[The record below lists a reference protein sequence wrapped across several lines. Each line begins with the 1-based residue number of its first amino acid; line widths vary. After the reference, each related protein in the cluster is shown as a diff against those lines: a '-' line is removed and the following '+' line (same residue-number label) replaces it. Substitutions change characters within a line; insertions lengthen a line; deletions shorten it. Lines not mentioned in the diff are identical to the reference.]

1 MPYKKVIMQHPFT
14 NDLIKETSPYLL
26 QHAHNPV
33 NWVSWSEE
41 AFEQAKRE
49 DKMVLVSIG
58 YSACHWCHVME
69 HESFE
74 DEEVATWMNR
84 YFVCI
89 KVDREER
96 PDVDQVYMTAVQLMT
111 QKGGWPLN
119 CFTLPDGKPIY
130 GGTYFQKEHWVQVL
144 KSLEHTYRNK
154 REEVLDYAN
163 KLQQGIQQSE
173 WIQVP
178 EAIQTFQKEKVDEL
192 VLRWS
197 HSFDN
202 REGGSNRAP
211 KFPLPN
217 NYEFLL
223 RYAHAN
229 QDEKIMKHVVLTLD
243 KMALG
248 GIYDQLGGGFCRY
261 SVDVLWKVPHFEKML
276 YDNAQLVGLYAK
288 AFSLTKNQSYKDL
301 IIQTLA
307 WVEREMT
314 TKEGAFY
321 SALDAD
327 SEGVEGKFYCWS
339 EQELKQTLQEDF
351 EWVKDYYNINQLG
364 YWEEGQYI
372 LLRKEHQLDFCKRT
386 KIAPEKIAEINQL
399 LFDERKSRVRPGLD
413 YKCLTSW
420 NAMMLKAYIDAY
432 FALEDEQYLHAAIK
446 NAKWVQQYQLQDNLH
461 LFHNYVDGKASIDG
475 FLEDYAHVIAA
486 FIRLYEATFEE
497 EYLLLAKNLA
507 DKTIIDFQDERSKMF
522 YFTDKNHQLIA
533 RKMDIN
539 DNVLPS
545 SNSVMCHNLFLLGHF
560 FANEE
565 YIELAEQMLMNVYHG
580 MENYGSGYSNWA
592 LTLMNFTHGFKEIA
606 ITGSESKSNNLK
618 IQGNYLPNALF
629 CGGKKSTLP
638 LLEGKDLTQNLYYSC
653 ENKTCSA
660 PESDVNLFINGLM
673 KN

>member
-1 MPYKKVIMQHPFT
+1 MQHPFT

-33 NWVSWSEE
+33 NWVAWSKE

-130 GGTYFQKEHWVQVL
+130 GGTYFQKEHWIQVL
-144 KSLEHTYRNK
+144 KSLEQTFRNK

-178 EAIQTFQKEKVDEL
+178 EAILTFQKEKVDEL

-223 RYAHAN
+223 RYAHTT
-229 QDEKIMKHVVLTLD
+229 QDEKIMKHVILTLD

-276 YDNAQLVGLYAK
+276 YDNAQVVSLYAK
-288 AFSLTKNQSYKDL
+288 VYSLTKNQSYKDL

-321 SALDAD
+321 SAL
-327 SEGVEGKFYCWS
+327 
-339 EQELKQTLQEDF
+339 
-351 EWVKDYYNINQLG
+351 
-364 YWEEGQYI
+364 
-372 LLRKEHQLDFCKRT
+372 
-386 KIAPEKIAEINQL
+386 
-399 LFDERKSRVRPGLD
+399 
-413 YKCLTSW
+413 
-420 NAMMLKAYIDAY
+420 M
-432 FALEDEQYLHAAIK
+432 
-446 NAKWVQQYQLQDNLH
+446 
-461 LFHNYVDGKASIDG
+461 
-475 FLEDYAHVIAA
+475 
-486 FIRLYEATFEE
+486 
-497 EYLLLAKNLA
+497 
-507 DKTIIDFQDERSKMF
+507 
-522 YFTDKNHQLIA
+522 LIA
-533 RKMDIN
+533 K
-539 DNVLPS
+539 
-545 SNSVMCHNLFLLGHF
+545 
-560 FANEE
+560 A
-565 YIELAEQMLMNVYHG
+565 
-580 MENYGSGYSNWA
+580 
-592 LTLMNFTHGFKEIA
+592 
-606 ITGSESKSNNLK
+606 
-618 IQGNYLPNALF
+618 
-629 CGGKKSTLP
+629 
-638 LLEGKDLTQNLYYSC
+638 
-653 ENKTCSA
+653 
-660 PESDVNLFINGLM
+660 
-673 KN
+673 